1 MRENIKE
8 ISVILTLYKTP
19 KEKLK
24 NLLSYKN
31 FKLLVF
37 DQEGNKSTEKYLKKK
52 FTNNLQYFSSKK
64 NIGLSKASN
73 FLFSKIKTDYFLFT
87 QPDII
92 IKKSAIKKLI
102 EIIKKK
108 KI

>member
-37 DQEGNKSTEKYLKKK
+37 DQEGNKSTEKYLKK
-52 FTNNLQYFSSKK
+52 NLLIIC
-64 NIGLSKASN
+64 NIFHLKR
-73 FLFSKIKTDYFLFT
+73 I
-87 QPDII
+87 
-92 IKKSAIKKLI
+92 
-102 EIIKKK
+102 
-108 KI
+108 